1 MVKILVFLPR
11 LNMKEQF
18 EKVIQKY
25 KYLPDIKIELI
36 HIFGTPKSLG
46 QNQDADIFIAR
57 GMTCDK
63 LKESFPE
70 KHILEI
76 QMTSFDIL
84 DALIRSRNEFNSKKI
99 ALCVHNIALY
109 SLKELE
115 EVFIKEPL

>member
-46 QNQDADIFIAR
+46 QNQDARYFY
-57 GMTCDK
+57 C
-63 LKESFPE
+63 
-70 KHILEI
+70 
-76 QMTSFDIL
+76 Q
-84 DALIRSRNEFNSKKI
+84 RND
-99 ALCVHNIALY
+99 L
-109 SLKELE
+109 
-115 EVFIKEPL
+115 